1 MDLDHHPTQEEIT
14 EFLLKNEGL
23 GETTFS
29 GFSENTISFLK
40 NISKNNNKE
49 WFEAHKQEYQ
59 DYVLKPLKSFVN
71 DLAEWMLCIDPDLEI
86 RPQIN
91 KTISKIQRDIRFSR
105 NKLPYKDTVW
115 VAFKRP
121 VPDWKDTPTFF
132 FELSAVSYRY
142 GMGMYGQGPG
152 YGFGPGYG
160 RGMGM
165 YGQYGPGPGY
175 GRGMGMYGAMPG
187 RGFGRGYC
195 PGFGGSN
202 LSEEEIQNLDK
213 QRDAF
218 LKETETLRNGIY
230 QKRLELRSE
239 LAKENP
245 DIQKAKQLQSEI
257 SELRA
262 QLDQK
267 RLDNMISL
275 KKIDPNIGRGF
286 MGGGPRGFRGGP
298 HRW

>member
-142 GMGMYGQGPG
+142 GMGMYDASSKTMENFRMKIDNDPEAFMSNVLFLSKQKTFRVAGEKYKKIWDKNKPEEIMDWYQRKNI
-152 YGFGPGYG
+152 YLVCQNEINDRLFDKLLMDDMLNGFG
-160 RGMGM
+160 
-165 YGQYGPGPGY
+165 
-175 GRGMGMYGAMPG
+175 
-187 RGFGRGYC
+187 
-195 PGFGGSN
+195 
-202 LSEEEIQNLDK
+202 
-213 QRDAF
+213 
-218 LKETETLRNGIY
+218 
-230 QKRLELRSE
+230 
-239 LAKENP
+239 
-245 DIQKAKQLQSEI
+245 QLTPFYYY
-257 SELRA
+257 LWDVKLCR
-262 QLDQK
+262 
-267 RLDNMISL
+267 
-275 KKIDPNIGRGF
+275 
-286 MGGGPRGFRGGP
+286 
-298 HRW
+298 